1 VQIVRQPSSGFFARY
16 RRAAASQFSFRN
28 VLLVVLGSVLFSGS
42 SFATP
47 TEDITR
53 AVSVSGVSDVSQAHS
68 KQFLTAFTAVVL
80 RTQPRNLPDHV
91 IAAVNL
97 RPDLSAKIVAAAVK
111 SAARQLESK
120 QDALCLITDRIVR
133 AAIAANRDAAVS
145 IAKAAIAASP
155 ASRHCV
161 VTAAISSAPNKEAE
175 IQVPAESPSI
185 FLALLTLS
193 EIDSEE
199 FFINSA
205 TINPANLSDLTGSI
219 VVNSPEQPP
228 TH

>member
-1 VQIVRQPSSGFFARY
+1 MQIVRQPSSGFFARY

>member
-1 VQIVRQPSSGFFARY
+1 MQIVRQPSSGFFARY

-53 AVSVSGVSDVSQAHS
+53 AVSVSGVSDVSQAYS

-80 RTQPRNLPDHV
+80 RTQPRNLPDYV